1 MNAMIYLAAW
11 LTEQRL
17 FKSVVFALILLSAAI
32 TGIETYQRLSEIWHP
47 QLILMDRVIVSGFT
61 VEILL
66 KILARGKKPLSFF
79 RDPWNVFDFI
89 IVAICL
95 FPAGDTHYV
104 AVFRVFR
111 VLRVLRMITFFPKL
125 RLLIDALLK
134 SIPSMGYVVMLLF
147 LLFYV
152 YSIIGVFAFRTSDP
166 AHFGNLH
173 QAAMT
178 LFKVL
183 TLEGWVEIM
192 EAQMPGG
199 IAPLDEQIFSAGPF
213 LFFASFILIGAMIVM
228 NLFIGVIM
236 NSMQESQEEMIK
248 EIRDAGLKDGNA
260 ERMIGRLLERLD
272 ELKIDLNQL
281 RSEIQG
287 DYTRSAGKQTTHK

>member
-1 MNAMIYLAAW
+1 MKTVFYLAEW
-11 LTEQRL
+11 MTGQQL
-17 FKSVVFALILLSAAI
+17 FKSVVFALILLSTAI
-32 TGIETYQRLSEIWHP
+32 IGIETYEQLPEIWQP
-47 QLILMDRVIVSGFT
+47 RLMLVDQLIVAGFSI
-61 VEILL
+61 EILL

-79 RDPWNVFDFI
+79 SDPWNVFDFI
-89 IVAICL
+89 VVAVCL
-95 FPAGDTHYV
+95 FPAGDTHFV

-125 RLLIDALLK
+125 RLLIDTLLK
-134 SIPSMGYVVMLLF
+134 SIPSMGYVFVLLF

-152 YSIIGVFAFRTSDP
+152 YSIIGVFAFRYSDP
-166 AHFGNLH
+166 VHFGNLH

-192 EAQMPGG
+192 EAQTAWG
-199 IAPLDEQIFSAGPF
+199 IAPGGGQINVAGTF
-213 LFFASFILIGAMIVM
+213 LYFASFILIGAMIVM

-272 ELKIDLNQL
+272 ELKVDLNQL

-287 DYTRSAGKQTTHK
+287 EHTRSAGK